1 MSEYCTIDDVID
13 ITQTTAEKM
22 GIDSEKYPDKL
33 EQVLTKWIKYASAL
47 IDDYTCSPL
56 TELDIEEETT
66 KKLVYEDV
74 CSRIVANRC
83 ALSEAYKNYAV
94 ITMEDWNLGRIPE
107 NIFNDD
113 LKKALNKYKIEEEG
127 EKASNIGMYVVT
139 GEDLW
144 K

>member
-1 MSEYCTIDDVID
+1 MSLYCSIDDVKD

-22 GIDSEKYPDKL
+22 GIDSEKYPNKL
-33 EQVLTKWIKYASAL
+33 DEVLTKWIKYASAL
-47 IDDYTCSPL
+47 IDDYTGSPL
-56 TELDIEEETT
+56 TETDIEEETT

-107 NIFNDD
+107 NIFNGD
-113 LKKALNKYKIEEEG
+113 LKNMLNKYKIEEEG